1 MRSIDFKDVQHLELI
16 KLDTTLGHIYFS
28 SHSIVSVFSDKGVH
42 MAQYQEHE
50 VIMEESHCPPE
61 YSLLVERTILSLIR
75 SKQNNYYDT

>member
-1 MRSIDFKDVQHLELI
+1 
-16 KLDTTLGHIYFS
+16 
-28 SHSIVSVFSDKGVH
+28 

-75 SKQNNYYDT
+75 SKQNNYTMTHELFQAGHGRIFSVVAVQS